1 MILIKPSHKILFISP
16 KPLETIEAAGRTCYK
31 SEDKITE
38 GSAEKFVRMIIKRGH
53 LSVIEHAYMSVR
65 FICDRGVTHEIVR
78 HRLAAYSQEST
89 RYCNYSK
96 DKFSNNISVI
106 DPCFWANR
114 KIRGHKDFDCYFI
127 WLELM
132 KLAEEYYLRLLSAG
146 ASPQE
151 ARSVLPN
158 SLKTEIVMTANLR
171 EWLHVFSLRTSKA
184 AHPQMRE
191 LMIPLLEEMKTLV
204 PVIFDDIKVQP
215 DICIVKEKRIE
226 NPEYDITNWPG
237 EETEEEKYE

>member
-16 KPLETIEAAGRTCYK
+16 KPLEIIEAAGRTCYK
-31 SEDKITE
+31 SEKEITE
-38 GSAEKFVRMIIKRGH
+38 TSAKEFVRKRVKDGH
-53 LSVIEHAYMSVR
+53 HSVIEHAYMSVR

-114 KIRGHKDFDCYFI
+114 EITDHKDFQCYSL
-127 WLELM
+127 WLEFM
-132 KLAEEYYLRLLSAG
+132 RLAEEYYLRLLAVG

-158 SLKTEIVMTANLR
+158 SLKTEIVITANLR
-171 EWLHVFSLRTSKA
+171 EWMHIFKLRTSKA

-204 PVIFDDIKVQP
+204 PVIFDDIK
-215 DICIVKEKRIE
+215 
-226 NPEYDITNWPG
+226 G
-237 EETEEEKYE
+237 E